1 MNLLRAFCPN
11 RSFLKKGH
19 KQSDNKEQNINPNLR
34 QIRRRKS
41 GQVVPQPRTTPLV
54 LAKHINK
61 AADASIVSAGSRFT
75 GRKDAPNLT
84 SPSQRGLSRLKPLNN
99 KPLNNGLLKNAP
111 LKNATTTNPKA
122 DATSLASAFNSLPHF
137 SDSRGKPNRGI
148 EQLSHFVQALNT
160 LISAYPALKI
170 APDIR
175 LSPLIASASDQDE
188 LISYPIPNT
197 DGSAASRYVS
207 AAYREDR
214 LQHVTTEISYLSPT
228 SNRVAQGQTYE
239 DFSNI
244 RRAMVQRMQ
253 AFQYPNQHD
262 NAASPIKS
270 DQFIILAQDR
280 NKATTLGAIDLNVL
294 YNSDSS
300 KTRCVTVSNLL
311 SNQAQRGVGTAL
323 MLAALAITVLER
335 SRAGDGCN
343 LHLDATQSAQH
354 FYHKLGLTAGKSV
367 CVNGD
372 IQPTFS
378 SKGTTIEAILA
389 HFFDT
394 PAGTPK
400 AVTT

>member
-41 GQVVPQPRTTPLV
+41 GQVVPQPRTTPLA

-61 AADASIVSAGSRFT
+61 AADASIVSAGCRFT
-75 GRKDAPNLT
+75 SRKDAPNLT
-84 SPSQRGLSRLKPLNN
+84 SPSQRGLSRLK
-99 KPLNNGLLKNAP
+99 P

-207 AAYREDR
+207 AAYRKDR
-214 LQHVTTEISYLSPT
+214 LQHVTTEISNLSPT
-228 SNRVAQGQTYE
+228 SNRVSQGQTYE

-323 MLAALAITVLER
+323 MLAALAVTVLER
-335 SRAGDGCN
+335 RRAEDGCN
-343 LHLDATQSAQH
+343 LHLDATPSAQH

-378 SKGTTIEAILA
+378 SKGTTIETILA

-400 AVTT
+400 AVAT